1 MQSQTTQ
8 LLLQTVEKEMELA
21 LFKIKLSE
29 PVLQR
34 KILIKLRSEISNQLN
49 SFLMPQERKNYLLH
63 QLVNA
68 QDIDSLVDL
77 IVSINQ
83 LQISQNA
90 QDAQDLIY
98 LAQTSQGIIITKKS
112 FSPDA
117 PSESHTTLLKTLRSL
132 PEKQTAAV
140 IGTTGEIMAE
150 AATTTAGEVDH
161 LILLH
166 HSPLDVSIKLQK
178 VLTQIFQKIVD
189 LPAHSEV
196 SRAVKRH
203 WHQGASVVSFLRIPD
218 IKKVITTTTD
228 LNMVYEADIILCGNC
243 PTSSF
248 LKHNQ
253 FKPNAVLINMT
264 SSQAISEHL
273 DLMTGK
279 RPDLTVFSHTEHN

>member
-1 MQSQTTQ
+1 
-8 LLLQTVEKEMELA
+8 MELA

-34 KILIKLRSEISNQLN
+34 KILIKLRNEINNQLS
-49 SFLMPQERKNYLLH
+49 SFLMPEERKSYLLH

-68 QDIDSLVDL
+68 QDIDSLVEL
-77 IVSINQ
+77 MISVNQ
-83 LQISQNA
+83 QQISQNA
-90 QDAQDLIY
+90 QSEQDLIY
-98 LAQTSQGIIITKKS
+98 LAQTSQGIAITKKS
-112 FSPDA
+112 FA
-117 PSESHTTLLKTLRSL
+117 PELAPENKSLLTTLKSL
-132 PEKQTAAV
+132 SEKQTAAV
-140 IGTTGEIMAE
+140 IGTTNEVMTE
-150 AATTTAGEVDH
+150 AATITAGEVDH

-196 SRAVKRH
+196 SRVVKRH
-203 WHQGASVVSFLRIPD
+203 WHVGASVAKFLEIPEV
-218 IKKVITTTTD
+218 KSVITTTTD

-264 SSQAISEHL
+264 SSQTISEHFG
-273 DLMTGK
+273 LMLSK

>member
-34 KILIKLRSEISNQLN
+34 KILIKLRNEISNQLN

-112 FSPDA
+112 FSPDTT
-117 PSESHTTLLKTLRSL
+117 SESNTLLLKTLRSL

-203 WHQGASVVSFLRIPD
+203 WHQGANVVSFLEIPD
-218 IKKVITTTTD
+218 IKNVITTTTD

-273 DLMTGK
+273 GLMTGK

>member
-8 LLLQTVEKEMELA
+8 LLLLTVEKEMELA

-34 KILIKLRSEISNQLN
+34 KILIKLRNEISNQLN
-49 SFLMPQERKNYLLH
+49 SFLMPEERKNYLLH

-68 QDIDSLVDL
+68 QDIDSLVEL
-77 IVSINQ
+77 IASINQ

-90 QDAQDLIY
+90 QDAQDLIF

-117 PSESHTTLLKTLRSL
+117 TSESNTKLLKTLRSL
-132 PEKQTAAV
+132 PEEQTAAV
-140 IGTTGEIMAE
+140 IGTTGEIMTE

-203 WHQGASVVSFLRIPD
+203 WHQGASVVSFLEIPD
-218 IKKVITTTTD
+218 IKNVITTTTD
-228 LNMVYEADIILCGNC
+228 LNMVYEADIILYGNC

-264 SSQAISEHL
+264 SSQTISEHL
-273 DLMTGK
+273 GLMTSK
-279 RPDLTVFSHTEHN
+279 RPDLTVFFHTEHN

>member
-1 MQSQTTQ
+1 
-8 LLLQTVEKEMELA
+8 MELA

-34 KILIKLRSEISNQLN
+34 KILLKLRAEINNQLS
-49 SFLMPQERKNYLLH
+49 SFLMPEERKSYLLH

-68 QDIDSLVDL
+68 QDIDSLVEL
-77 IVSINQ
+77 MISVNQ
-83 LQISQNA
+83 QQISQNT
-90 QDAQDLIY
+90 QNEQDLIY
-98 LAQTSQGIIITKKS
+98 LAQTSQGIVVTKKS
-112 FSPDA
+112 FSPEVA
-117 PSESHTTLLKTLRSL
+117 SVSTLIKTLQSL
-132 PEKQTAAV
+132 SEKQTAAV
-140 IGTTGEIMAE
+140 IGTTSEIMAD
-150 AATTTAGEVDH
+150 AAAATAGEVDH

-178 VLTQIFQKIVD
+178 VLTLIFQKVVD
-189 LPAHSEV
+189 LSGHSEV

-203 WHQGASVVSFLRIPD
+203 WHTGANVANFLEIPD
-218 IKKVITTTTD
+218 IKDVVTITTD

-264 SSQAISEHL
+264 SSQIFNERLGA
-273 DLMTGK
+273 MTDK
-279 RPDLTVFSHTEHN
+279 RPDLTVFSHTVHN